1 MKKISLLLSIVF
13 FIVSCSENK
22 YDANKQENKVDF
34 FQNQNQQKKYQLKN
48 TNSTQNWLQYSQ
60 LSEYIKEINNQDY
73 SMFIDNDIYLK
84 KFFIDLNKSLPDD
97 LDQKEVSSRLLVI
110 ETNFW
115 IFIEELNSLYE
126 KKKLNRQ
133 IEKINISFSN
143 LNFQIDNVYTKKK

>member
-1 MKKISLLLSIVF
+1 LKKISLLLSIVF